1 MTVRKDQ
8 KIHEII
14 INIVVNHLKSRN
26 FENIKANIDK
36 YEKPEKIS
44 WENGNSYIPDITG
57 EENSILNIWDV
68 ETEDSLI
75 DEHSEDKW
83 KAFASHAS
91 QKRSEFHIVVPKDKG
106 HNVQKRLRDIGIVA
120 FIHEVT

>member
-1 MTVRKDQ
+1 MTVRIDQ
-8 KIHEII
+8 KIRDII
-14 INIVVNHLKSRN
+14 INIVINHLKSRK
-26 FENIKANIDK
+26 FKNIKANIDE
-36 YEKPEKIS
+36 YDKPEKIS
-44 WENGNSYIPDITG
+44 WENGNSYIPDVTG

-68 ETEDSLI
+68 ETEDSLN
-75 DEHSEDKW
+75 DKQSENKW
-83 KAFASHAS
+83 KTFAAHAS